1 MSDTIVDVNHS
12 KASSS
17 TGDIAVRI
25 ILVALAFTA
34 VQLPLF
40 EVMNSGKS
48 VSYNAVF
55 PMLLGGFGY
64 AVPALIAV
72 VSGLG
77 FLSRAGAVRKI
88 SDALALAISVVT
100 GGYIAFVVHHAA
112 TNAPGASSS
121 SATMSLDLG
130 AYTFFALILLA
141 AWNFISTLRR

>member
-88 SDALALAISVVT
+88 SDALALAISVVA
-100 GGYIAFVVHHAA
+100 GGYLAF
-112 TNAPGASSS
+112 GASSS